1 MKITTAGAVAITLF
15 AMFGTIWPAA
25 AEADDDD
32 TALPQ
37 NLALQTMLQSEQQAE
52 QQNAQAQQQ
61 FLQDELQ
68 AQQTEQQANP

>member
-1 MKITTAGAVAITLF
+1 MKITTAGAVAVALL
-15 AMFGTIWPAA
+15 ALFGTVWPAA

-32 TALPQ
+32 TALQQ
-37 NLALQTMLQSEQQAE
+37 NLAMQQMIQAEQQAE
-52 QQNAQAQQQ
+52 QQNEQAQQQ